1 MKKWPENRCEGAK
14 KMPKEPA
21 ILYDLLKKGRIACG
35 KSRYVVSFKQ
45 EDVGRVL
52 SGIMTDGGTEA

>member
-14 KMPKEPA
+14 MTPKEPA

-35 KSRYVVSFKQ
+35 KSRYVVSFGQ